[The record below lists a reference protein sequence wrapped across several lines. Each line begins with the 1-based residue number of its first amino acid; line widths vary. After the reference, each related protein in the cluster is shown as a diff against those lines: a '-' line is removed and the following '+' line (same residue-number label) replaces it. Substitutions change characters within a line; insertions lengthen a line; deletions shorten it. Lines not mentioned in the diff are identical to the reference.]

1 MFRNF
6 LGGLILASLTLAG
19 ARSALA
25 EAPAAVAACA
35 DPALPH
41 AILDG
46 SFDGAPV
53 SLAMIDVRGAAKP
66 LALAVASDE
75 RTRELGL
82 MCVTRLRPQHG
93 MIFVFDD
100 DSVQEFWMK
109 NTLVPLDMVWVASD
123 GTVTHVAANVPAS
136 TRDTPDESVARR
148 RGEGRYVIELPG
160 GEAAIDGIR
169 TGVTFSL
176 PTLVT
181 TTGSR

>member
-1 MFRNF
+1 MFRNVFGGIF
-6 LGGLILASLTLAG
+6 LTSLAFTGVCPAFASQ
-19 ARSALA
+19 
-25 EAPAAVAACA
+25 PAAVAACA
-35 DPALPH
+35 DPALPS

-66 LALAVASDE
+66 LALAVANDE

-82 MCVTRLRPQHG
+82 MCVTRLRAQHG

-109 NTLVPLDMVWVASD
+109 NTLVPLDMVWVAGN

-136 TRDTPDESVARR
+136 TRETSDESVARR

-160 GEAAIDGIR
+160 GEAAGDGIR
-169 TGVTFSL
+169 TGVTLSL
-176 PTLVT
+176 PQLVT
-181 TTGSR
+181 TTSSR

>member
-1 MFRNF
+1 MFRIV
-6 LGGLILASLTLAG
+6 LGGLMLASLAIAG
-19 ARSALA
+19 ARPAIA

-35 DPALPH
+35 DPALPQ
-41 AILDG
+41 AVLDG
-46 SFDGAPV
+46 SFEGAPV
-53 SLAMIDVRGAAKP
+53 SLAMIDVLGAAKP
-66 LALAVASDE
+66 LALAVANDE

-82 MCVTRLRPQHG
+82 MCVTRLRAQHG

-123 GTVTHVAANVPAS
+123 GTVTHVAADVPAS
-136 TRDTPDESVARR
+136 TRETPDESVARR
-148 RGEGRYVIELPG
+148 RGRGRYVIELPG
-160 GEAAIDGIR
+160 GEAAGDGIR

-181 TTGSR
+181 TTSSR

>member
-1 MFRNF
+1 
-6 LGGLILASLTLAG
+6 
-19 ARSALA
+19 
-25 EAPAAVAACA
+25 
-35 DPALPH
+35 
-41 AILDG
+41 
-46 SFDGAPV
+46 
-53 SLAMIDVRGAAKP
+53 
-66 LALAVASDE
+66 
-75 RTRELGL
+75 

-93 MIFVFDD
+93 MIFVFDV

-136 TRDTPDESVARR
+136 TSATPDENVARR
-148 RGEGRYVIELPG
+148 RGSGRYVIELPG
-160 GEAAIDGIR
+160 GEAALDGIR